1 MAGGVTGNRYYIG
14 NLYEEKEKNDT
25 ITKINY
31 IFADG
36 KAIAIFETRAS
47 GESTLLF
54 MHHDPL
60 GSVNAYS
67 DADGNIAQELSY
79 DAWGRRRN
87 PDTWAYYTDIIDA
100 GAWDPHGFTGHE
112 HIDLFEVVNMDGRM
126 YDPVIGRFLSPDPII
141 QSPDF
146 SQSLNRY
153 AYCLNNPLSLVDPS
167 GYSWF
172 SKNWKSLT
180 AAAVGITVAA
190 LTGNLYA
197 GAKGLEAAI
206 GAMVAGA
213 AGGAA
218 GAMTGAL
225 LNGCNLGQVAKATF
239 TGAFWGGVS
248 GFLNYAAG
256 GGTFLEQMFRHSLT
270 DAWVEGIQGG
280 NALHGLI
287 SGALNTAGNAGIYGI
302 QGLGDAGKIAASAV
316 LGGTVAEIGGGK
328 FANGAITAAYSMM
341 FNDLMHKKE
350 NSYQDDDY
358 IFIPKIYEEPLESFP
373 IEFLVITAGKSF
385 LNRSL
390 KFGSFLFTRKSNS
403 IVIENFIGN
412 LPKSTR
418 LKGGVRQ
425 VILKEKNINRVFQ
438 QLASKSHS
446 KIRYRSGEAFFE
458 SGNYR
463 VGLHESSRG
472 GGRTIHI
479 NVNKGEKLYKIRSNY
494 KE

>member
-1 MAGGVTGNRYYIG
+1 M
-14 NLYEEKEKNDT
+14 
-25 ITKINY
+25 
-31 IFADG
+31 
-36 KAIAIFETRAS
+36 
-47 GESTLLF
+47 
-54 MHHDPL
+54 
-60 GSVNAYS
+60 
-67 DADGNIAQELSY
+67 DA
-79 DAWGRRRN
+79 
-87 PDTWAYYTDIIDA
+87 
-100 GAWDPHGFTGHE
+100 HGFTGHE

-141 QSPDF
+141 QAPDY

-197 GAKGLEAAI
+197 GAEGIKAAI

-248 GFLNYAAG
+248 GFLNNAAG
-256 GGTFLEQMFRHSLT
+256 GGTFLEQLFKHSFAE
-270 DAWVEGIQGG
+270 AWMEGIQGG

-287 SGALNTAGNAGIYGI
+287 SGALNTAGNTAIYSK
-302 QGLGDAGKIAASAV
+302 QGLGDIGKIAASAV

-341 FNDLMHKKE
+341 FNDLMHHFSDKLLRKINDAYFRTSWELGSDGFYYKKNTYSVCREIGGEIGDMARDVE
-350 NSYQDDDY
+350 NSCAIRLSYALNEAGIIIPSVNGTYKGSDGRNY
-358 IFIPKIYEEPLESFP
+358 FIKAIDVANY
-373 IEFLVITAGKSF
+373 
-385 LNRSL
+385 L
-390 KFGSFLFTRKSNS
+390 KKYYVGTTFKTSHVKNA
-403 IVIENFIGN
+403 IVFIGKDAYEGN
-412 LPKSTR
+412 VTGHVDVVFR
-418 LKGGVRQ
+418 RQ
-425 VILKEKNINRVFQ
+425 W
-438 QLASKSHS
+438 ASKGTGNIPNANYKG
-446 KIRYRSGEAFFE
+446 KI
-458 SGNYR
+458 
-463 VGLHESSRG
+463 
-472 GGRTIHI
+472 
-479 NVNKGEKLYKIRSNY
+479 KLYH
-494 KE
+494 

>member
-1 MAGGVTGNRYYIG
+1 MASQTVGGVTENRYYIG
-14 NLYEEKEKNDT
+14 NIYEEKEKNDT

-31 IFADG
+31 IFAGG
-36 KAIAIFETRAS
+36 KAIAIFETKAQ
-47 GESTLLF
+47 GDSTLLF
-54 MHHDPL
+54 IHHDQL
-60 GSVNAYS
+60 GSINAYS
-67 DADGNIAQELSY
+67 DVNGILVQELSY

-87 PDTWAYYTDIIDA
+87 PETWAYYTDIIDA
-100 GAWDPHGFTGHE
+100 GAWDSHGFTGHE

-172 SKNWKSLT
+172 SKNWKSLV
-180 AAAVGITVAA
+180 AAAVGITVTA

-197 GAKGLEAAI
+197 GAKGIEAAV

-248 GFLNYAAG
+248 GFLNNAAG
-256 GGTFLEQMFRHSLT
+256 GGTFLEQLFKHSFT
-270 DAWVEGIQGG
+270 DAWLEGIQGG

-287 SGALNTAGNAGIYGI
+287 SGALNTAGNTAIYSK
-302 QGLGDAGKIAASAV
+302 QGLGDIGKIAASAV

-341 FNDLMHKKE
+341 FNDMMHPDNKDKKTTKKSSNKDSSKGVAAELILTGAVMLGDDATVIGVADDPVALLFLSAGTIIGIAEYGPIILDTTIDWLNDSYEYLKTYKEHSTNRNKANE
-350 NSYQDDDY
+350 NKHQY
-358 IFIPKIYEEPLESFP
+358 
-373 IEFLVITAGKSF
+373 GKA
-385 LNRSL
+385 
-390 KFGSFLFTRKSNS
+390 RK
-403 IVIENFIGN
+403 
-412 LPKSTR
+412 KR
-418 LKGGVRQ
+418 D
-425 VILKEKNINRVFQ
+425 KN
-438 QLASKSHS
+438 
-446 KIRYRSGEAFFE
+446 G
-458 SGNYR
+458 
-463 VGLHESSRG
+463 
-472 GGRTIHI
+472 
-479 NVNKGEKLYKIRSNY
+479 GEKGDKRRKRYK
-494 KE
+494 